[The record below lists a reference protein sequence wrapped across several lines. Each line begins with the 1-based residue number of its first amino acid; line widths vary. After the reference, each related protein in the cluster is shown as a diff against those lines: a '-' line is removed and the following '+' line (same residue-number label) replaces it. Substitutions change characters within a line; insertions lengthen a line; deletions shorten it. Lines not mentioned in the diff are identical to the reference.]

1 MKTKLILASLMVISV
16 LTLTNCG
23 KKYAEP
29 KKENHNK
36 LNNSY
41 DFRTDKKIIEL
52 NKHDIKTSQLSRTY
66 EGVDMDKI
74 NAIYNLSPASNRIA
88 ALSLLNADE
97 KFACWDNLTNLK
109 IENIDLNQDQK
120 QLLIDFHNLVLMPF
134 MYFDNSDAENAR
146 NSLENSLPDVLNQM
160 NNAGIETETFIYVYY
175 STNLNNLNYIP
186 SNTINGGN
194 QHNCSCNRGSII
206 NVFKMQNCSDDCT
219 IQTNCGFL
227 GMFTCNGR
235 PWANGPSG
243 TKQYLDA
250 L

>member
-1 MKTKLILASLMVISV
+1 MKAKLFLASLLVISV

-23 KKYAEP
+23 KKYTEP
-29 KKENHNK
+29 KKNHNTQ
-36 LNNSY
+36 NNTY
-41 DFRTDKKIIEL
+41 DFRIDKKIIEL
-52 NKHDIKTSQLSRTY
+52 NKHNLKPIQSSRTY
-66 EGVDMDKI
+66 DGVDMDKI
-74 NAIYNLSPASNRIA
+74 NAIYNLTPASNRIA

-97 KFACWDNLTNLK
+97 KFAYWDNLTNLK
-109 IENIDLNQDQK
+109 IENADLNIDQK
-120 QLLIDFHNLVLMPF
+120 IMLSDFQNLALMPF
-134 MYFDNSDAENAR
+134 MYQASSDAESAR
-146 NSLENSLPDVLNQM
+146 NALESTLPDVLNQM
-160 NNAGIETETFIYVYY
+160 NNAGIDTETFIYVYY

-194 QHNCSCNRGSII
+194 HHNCSCNRGSIV
-206 NVFKMQNCSDDCT
+206 NVFKMQNCSDDCA

>member
-1 MKTKLILASLMVISV
+1 MKTKLILASLLIISV

-29 KKENHNK
+29 KKENYNTR
-36 LNNSY
+36 NNSY
-41 DFRTDKKIIEL
+41 DFRTDKKIMEL
-52 NKHDIKTSQLSRTY
+52 NKHDVKTIQLSRTY

-97 KFACWDNLTNLK
+97 KFAYWDNLTNLK

-120 QLLIDFHNLVLMPF
+120 QLLIDFQNLVLQPF
-134 MYFDNSDAENAR
+134 MYTESTDAENAR
-146 NSLENSLPDVLNQM
+146 EQLESSLQDVLNQM
-160 NNAGIETETFIYVYY
+160 NNFGIDTETFIYIYY
-175 STNLNNLNYIP
+175 STNLNNLNYLP
-186 SNTINGGN
+186 VQTINGGN
-194 QHNCSCNRGSII
+194 QHNCSCNKGSIV
-206 NVFKMQNCSDDCT
+206 NYFKMQHCSDNCT
-219 IQTNCGFL
+219 VQTNCGLF

-235 PWANGPSG
+235 PWADGPSG